1 MIKQVKLDLNPQ
13 NPPEQEA
20 ARWFRLACDCR
31 ALIHH
36 SRHLKTNTNEWMWEV
51 HAYAQ
56 YGPLRDPSKEQWSAE
71 PDHRNTTV
79 GHNWQIVDARTY
91 SESKK
96 KWFWERTRR
105 RWNEWLTEWE
115 IQTETLFN
123 RHVWTVQVS
132 PSDTG
137 NVLTLTTV
145 YSVNHTVA
153 LWDMPAGQ
161 RLFTYTKNTRAH
173 TLPNFSYIYY
183 RQFLFI

>member
-1 MIKQVKLDLNPQ
+1 MYKPNSAHFGSPAMNCEVPSLTTGTP
-13 NPPEQEA
+13 
-20 ARWFRLACDCR
+20 RLATIDR
-31 ALIHH
+31 
-36 SRHLKTNTNEWMWEV
+36 
-51 HAYAQ
+51 
-56 YGPLRDPSKEQWSAE
+56 PLP
-71 PDHRNTTV
+71 
-79 GHNWQIVDARTY
+79 VDARSY
-91 SESKK
+91 FESKK
-96 KWFWERTRR
+96 KWFWEWTRR

-115 IQTETLFN
+115 NQTETLFN

-173 TLPNFSYIYY
+173 TPQNTTQLLVHLLPSV
-183 RQFLFI
+183 FIHINIHRRSINTPMNRCLAYGWS

>member
-1 MIKQVKLDLNPQ
+1 
-13 NPPEQEA
+13 
-20 ARWFRLACDCR
+20 
-31 ALIHH
+31 
-36 SRHLKTNTNEWMWEV
+36 MWEV
-51 HAYAQ
+51 YAYAQ
-56 YGPLRDPSKEQWSAE
+56 FGPLWDPSNEQQSAK

-79 GHNWQIVDARTY
+79 GHNWQAVDSRSY
-91 SESKK
+91 FESKK
-96 KWFWERTRR
+96 KWFRERTRR
-105 RWNEWLTEWE
+105 RWNGRLTERE

-173 TLPNFSYIYY
+173 TPQNTTQLLAHLLPSV
-183 RQFLFI
+183 FIHINIHTRSINTPINCWLAYGGS

>member
-1 MIKQVKLDLNPQ
+1 MKP
-13 NPPEQEA
+13 
-20 ARWFRLACDCR
+20 
-31 ALIHH
+31 
-36 SRHLKTNTNEWMWEV
+36 STNEWMWEV
-51 HAYAQ
+51 YAYAQ
-56 YGPLRDPSKEQWSAE
+56 FGPLWDPSNEQQSAK

-79 GHNWQIVDARTY
+79 GHNWQAVDSRSY
-91 SESKK
+91 FESKK
-96 KWFWERTRR
+96 KWFRERTRR
-105 RWNEWLTEWE
+105 RWNGRLTERE

-161 RLFTYTKNTRAH
+161 RLFTYTKNRKERTHPR
-173 TLPNFSYIYY
+173 TLPNFSHIYY